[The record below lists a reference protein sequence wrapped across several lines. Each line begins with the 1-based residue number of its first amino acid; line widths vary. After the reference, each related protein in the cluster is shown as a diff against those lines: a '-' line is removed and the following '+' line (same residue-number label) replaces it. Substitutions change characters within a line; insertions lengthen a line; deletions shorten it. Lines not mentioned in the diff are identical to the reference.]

1 MLVFGATLELFTMHE
16 EFAEELPRQQ
26 SYLEF
31 IVNALGWR
39 YMFFLPLAALV
50 SFVLILVLVLR
61 GRGSTLSAALVL
73 LVPLPFLVGILGYVD
88 GLVASLQ
95 VIAMSDTA
103 PKPSQLAEGM
113 SMAFVTIW
121 IGMLLSIP
129 SLLLAIGGTFV
140 RSLIGDPSQA
150 SPSGPIQATIV
161 ESKR

>member
-1 MLVFGATLELFTMHE
+1 MHE
-16 EFAEELPRQQ
+16 EFVEDLPRQQ

-39 YMFFLPLAALV
+39 YMFLLPLAAIV

-61 GRGSTLSAALVL
+61 GKGSTLSAALVL

-103 PKPSQLAEGM
+103 PKPSQLAQGM

-129 SLLLAIGGTFV
+129 GLLLAIGGSFV
-140 RSLIGDPSQA
+140 RSVVGDPPSQL
-150 SPSGPIQATIV
+150 SPGGPIQATIV

>member
-1 MLVFGATLELFTMHE
+1 MHQELVED
-16 EFAEELPRQQ
+16 LPRQQ

-39 YMFFLPLAALV
+39 YTFLLPLAALA
-50 SFVLILVLVLR
+50 SFVLILALVLR
-61 GRGSTLSAALVL
+61 GKGSTLSAALVL

-88 GLVASLQ
+88 GIVASLQ

-103 PKPSQLAEGM
+103 PKASQLAEGM

-129 SLLLAIGGTFV
+129 GLLLAIGGTFV
-140 RSLIGDPSQA
+140 RSLIGDPPRQPVQA
-150 SPSGPIQATIV
+150 SIV
-161 ESKR
+161 ESNKR